1 MKSRPIPSHFRLRFL
16 SLTLGLAAAGITSRA
31 AEGEWI
37 SLFDGKS
44 FAGWK
49 ASENPA
55 SFRIADGAI
64 TTDGPRAHLFYLG
77 EGATPASF
85 ENFELSVEV
94 MTKPGANS
102 GVYFHT
108 SWLEQGWP
116 THQGFEVQV
125 DTSQP
130 LQGNYI
136 ENKHTGSLYGIR
148 NVYPRVARDNEWF
161 TLNVTVRNPRVE
173 IRVNGVLVVDYIEPA
188 DPLPAGAP
196 KFNHLGSGTFALQ
209 AHDPASH
216 ASFRNIRVRLL
227 PALPPG
233 TIEQPLLDS
242 ELAQILPLAKD
253 NFPLIDLN
261 TVINQRVT
269 LDRAL
274 AHSRN
279 TGVGLGIVAY
289 DPTQASGPVPAL
301 GYPPVKTEAAAIAF
315 LERMKGQPVFL
326 VLRPVDW
333 VKSITPKTLARFDC
347 IIADGAL
354 IMPPATDDNAQG
366 YMDKLVDDTVAILS
380 REPVDI
386 YGSPTSLPLKWVSRA
401 DELWTEARMQK
412 IIAAAVSNNVAIEI
426 NHVRVLPSEKFL
438 RLAKTAGAKFSIGSG
453 FTRYEV
459 FDRGY
464 VWEMQRRLG
473 LTWRNMYEPGQQP
486 TRAQREIAALGAKPA
501 P

>member
-1 MKSRPIPSHFRLRFL
+1 MKSLLSFFSALLRLGFL
-16 SLTLGLAAAGITSRA
+16 SGVLTAAVTRSPAADDAG
-31 AEGEWI
+31 WI
-37 SLFDGKS
+37 SLFDGVS
-44 FAGWK
+44 LAGWK
-49 ASENPA
+49 ASENA
-55 SFRIADGAI
+55 SSFRVVDGTIA
-64 TTDGPRAHLFYLG
+64 TDGPRSHLFYMG

-85 ENFELSVEV
+85 ENFELSIEV

-108 SWLEQGWP
+108 SWLAEGWP

-130 LQGNYI
+130 LQGAYI

-161 TLNVTVRNPRVE
+161 TLNVIVRKPRVE

-188 DPLPAGAP
+188 DPLPTGAP

-216 ASFRNIRVRLL
+216 ASFRNIRVRRL
-227 PALPPG
+227 PAPPPG
-233 TIEQPLLDS
+233 SIEQPILDT

-253 NFPLIDLN
+253 NFPLIDLH

-269 LDRAL
+269 LERAL
-274 AHSRN
+274 AHSRT

-289 DPTQASGPVPAL
+289 DPAQASGPVPGL
-301 GYPPVKTEAAAIAF
+301 GYPPVKTEAAAVAF
-315 LERMKGQPVFL
+315 LERMKAQPVFL

-347 IIADGAL
+347 IIADAAL
-354 IMPPATDDNAQG
+354 FTPPATDDDVQG
-366 YMDKLVDDTVAILS
+366 YMDKLVDDTVAILA

-386 YGSPTSLPLKWVSRA
+386 YASPTMLPLKLVGRA

-412 IIAAAVSNNVAIEI
+412 VIGAAVANNVAIEI

-459 FDRGY
+459 FDRAY
-464 VWEMQRRLG
+464 AWEMQRRLG
-473 LTWRNMYEPGQQP
+473 LTWKNMYEPGQQP
-486 TRAQREIAALGAKPA
+486 TRAQREIAAR
-501 P
+501 